1 MAETLHPSEADPGG
15 NALDL
20 PVTVVAMVGLPGAGK
35 TVVARHLCQVLGWRR
50 VCRDLIR
57 DAMFPDCRYTL
68 LEKRAAQRAV
78 WSATAVNVALR
89 LSCVVDGMTLSRSSA
104 RARLR
109 QASEQGGARYLQ
121 LWLKLPPRVARE
133 RVANDLAHGLH
144 LARDRD
150 PELVDRVFE
159 RFEEPTD
166 EVVVLDAEMPP
177 DALCAAALAVVR
189 D

>member
-1 MAETLHPSEADPGG
+1 
-15 NALDL
+15 
-20 PVTVVAMVGLPGAGK
+20 
-35 TVVARHLCQVLGWRR
+35 
-50 VCRDLIR
+50 
-57 DAMFPDCRYTL
+57 
-68 LEKRAAQRAV
+68 
-78 WSATAVNVALR
+78 
-89 LSCVVDGMTLSRSSA
+89 
-104 RARLR
+104 
-109 QASEQGGARYLQ
+109 
-121 LWLKLPPRVARE
+121 
-133 RVANDLAHGLH
+133 VANDLAHGLH